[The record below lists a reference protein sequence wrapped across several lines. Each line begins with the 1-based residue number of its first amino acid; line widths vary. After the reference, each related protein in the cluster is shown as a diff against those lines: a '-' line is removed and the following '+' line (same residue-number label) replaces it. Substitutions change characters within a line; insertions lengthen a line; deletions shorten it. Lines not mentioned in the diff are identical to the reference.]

1 MSELKPCPFC
11 GGEAGGS
18 HKRETKSRLLAALS
32 NKGENLSGDVKVS
45 VRGGEVSIVFLSEV
59 RGEVRKMTRSQQRY
73 HDYLKVA
80 DCFDSF
86 KDYLLRK
93 AVA

>member
-45 VRGGEVSIVFLSEV
+45 VRGGRSEHSIS
-59 RGEVRKMTRSQQRY
+59 KRSQGEEDQEGSAVLR
-73 HDYLKVA
+73 
-80 DCFDSF
+80 
-86 KDYLLRK
+86 LLRGDSSRLTGPCPEL
-93 AVA
+93 V